1 MTLAQQMVQP
11 TPRLGLAAVGLKTG
25 AFTLGHFVNDSY
37 PNLYPAL
44 LPVLMVQLH
53 FSVALAGLLSSI
65 AALTTQLLQP
75 IAGLMADRLGTRWFV
90 VGGLGV
96 GAVVSSTA
104 LAFAPSYWIFV
115 LALLVGGLGNAA
127 FHPHASALV
136 GDIAHERKG
145 LSMSFFMI
153 GGNLG
158 RAVAPIAATTV
169 FLWLG
174 RGGLWILAIPGLVM
188 ALWLGRVLTPAPVP
202 RIRSLAIWTPEF
214 KQGLRHASN
223 LMAVVGLRNLAS
235 MSVLV
240 LVPILWHTLH
250 RPLADAAGLLSILF
264 LAGSLGNMSGGALS
278 DRVGP
283 RPVLIGS
290 AILSSLFLFLFLH
303 VQGVWVWVLM
313 ALLGY
318 ALYATASVVMVA
330 GQALFPQNKGMASG
344 LTLGVGNTIGALSV
358 GLVGLVADRYGAST
372 GLLVA
377 AAALLVS
384 LPFSWTLRV
393 TPAPSPVRR
402 AS

>member
-1 MTLAQQMVQP
+1 MSSMAHRIADSAP
-11 TPRLGLAAVGLKTG
+11 AFNLAAVGLKTG
-25 AFTLGHFVNDSY
+25 AFTLGHFLNDSY

-75 IAGLMADRLGTRWFV
+75 IAGLMADRFGTRWFV
-90 VGGLGV
+90 VGGLAT

-104 LAFAPSYWIFV
+104 LAFAPSYWVFV
-115 LALLVGGLGNAA
+115 AALLIGGLGNAC

-136 GDIAHERKG
+136 GDISQARKG

-158 RAVAPIAATTV
+158 RAFAPIAATTA

-174 RGGLWILAIPGLVM
+174 RHGLWVMALPGVAM
-188 ALWLGRVLTPAPVP
+188 ALWLGRALTPPPVP
-202 RIRSLAIWTPEF
+202 RIRSLTVLTPEF
-214 KQGLRHASN
+214 RQGLRHATN

-235 MSVLV
+235 MSVMI

-250 RPLADAAGLLSILF
+250 RPLAEAAGLLSVLF

-278 DRVGP
+278 DRVGAK
-283 RPVLIGS
+283 PVLLGS
-290 AILSSLFLFLFLH
+290 AVLSCVFLVLF
-303 VQGVWVWVLM
+303 VPSRGPWTWVLM

-318 ALYATASVVMVA
+318 ALYSSSSVVMVA
-330 GQALFPQNKGMASG
+330 GQSLFPHNKGMASG
-344 LTLGVGNTIGALSV
+344 LTLGVGNTIGALGV
-358 GLVGLVADRYGAST
+358 GLVGLVADHWGPMIA
-372 GLLVA
+372 LMVA
-377 AAALLVS
+377 AATLLVS
-384 LPFSWTLRV
+384 LPFAWTLRV
-393 TPAPSPVRR
+393 APAAP
-402 AS
+402 ATAGK